1 MQEKYSFIIK
11 IFIYHN
17 YHEKCLAI
25 IDNLMFWASW
35 AVQIDAVVKIKSRGE
50 N

>member
-17 YHEKCLAI
+17 YHEKYSAI
-25 IDNLMFWASW
+25 IHNLMFWASW
-35 AVQIDAVVKIKSRGE
+35 AVEKDPVEKNKSSGE
-50 N
+50 K